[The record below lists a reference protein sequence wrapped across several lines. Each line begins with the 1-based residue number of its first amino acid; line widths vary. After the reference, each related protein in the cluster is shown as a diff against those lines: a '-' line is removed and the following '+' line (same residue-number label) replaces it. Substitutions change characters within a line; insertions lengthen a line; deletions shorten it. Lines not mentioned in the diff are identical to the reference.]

1 MPLRGKRFFV
11 ALFARLSRVIECDGK
26 RLSEPIFLKCLK
38 ERTMKNMTKVIALA
52 SLFVLFTFSSALGQS
67 DRQTIIHIPF
77 NFSVGE
83 KAFPAG
89 KYIIER
95 NRKDSDTVWVIKRKD
110 NVGSALMLTQSV
122 RANDPAE
129 ETRLVFNRYGDLY
142 FLSEF
147 WTAGS
152 NTGRDVQTSDRE
164 KALDKSLAATRQE
177 HVLTARA
184 R

>member
-1 MPLRGKRFFV
+1 MKHMKKAF
-11 ALFARLSRVIECDGK
+11 ALSGLLVLLTFA
-26 RLSEPIFLKCLK
+26 
-38 ERTMKNMTKVIALA
+38 
-52 SLFVLFTFSSALGQS
+52 SALGQS

-89 KYIIER
+89 KYVIER

-110 NVGSALMLTQSV
+110 NVGKAMILTRPV
-122 RANDPAE
+122 RANDVQQ
-129 ETRLVFNRYGDLY
+129 ETRLVFHQYGDLY

-152 NTGRDVQTSDRE
+152 QTGRELQVSDRE
-164 KALDKSLAATRQE
+164 KALDKALAGKRQD
-177 HVLTARA
+177 HVLTDRG